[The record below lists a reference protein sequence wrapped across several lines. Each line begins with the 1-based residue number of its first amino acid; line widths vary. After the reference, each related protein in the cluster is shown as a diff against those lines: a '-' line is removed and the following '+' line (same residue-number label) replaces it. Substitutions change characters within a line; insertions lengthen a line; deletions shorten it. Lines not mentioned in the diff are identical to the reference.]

1 MKELKKQWKQG
12 QFHKCYLFYGSES
25 YLVKNYEETLVKA
38 LLPVGTESMNSEVLE
53 GKRIT
58 AAAIMDAVETLP
70 FFHDKRLVLVR
81 NSGFFCKGNAKE
93 EGEYLLK
100 FMENLPE
107 STCLV
112 FVEEKVE
119 KNIRLYK
126 AVAKYGQ
133 VVELKPLTEK
143 EMLVWLKKSCEK
155 EGIALTDQTA
165 IYLLRITDN
174 SMDNLERELSKLIAY
189 KEGAG
194 EITKED
200 IDAVCSVSLEAK
212 IFDLVRAVA
221 EKQVEQ
227 AIRLYRRLLL
237 QKESPYMVLSL
248 ITRQFRLILESALL
262 SQEGL
267 PNTEIAKRLEVRDF
281 AVRDYLKQS
290 KSFQKE
296 QLEKALSDCLQTDL
310 DIKSGKIGEELAVEI
325 LLIRYSNR

>member
-12 QFHKCYLFYGSES
+12 QFHKCYLFYGSEP
-25 YLVKNYEETLVKA
+25 YLVKNYEETLVNA
-38 LLPVGTESMNSEVLE
+38 LLPAGTEGMNFEVLE

-81 NSGFFCKGNAKE
+81 NSGFFCKGTAKD
-93 EGEYLLK
+93 EGEHLLD

-107 STCLV
+107 SACLV
-112 FVEEKVE
+112 FVEEKAE

-143 EMLVWLKKSCEK
+143 EMMVWLKKSCGK
-155 EGIALTDQTA
+155 EGVVLSDAIA
-165 IYLLRITDN
+165 IYLLRTTDN
-174 SMDNLERELSKLIAY
+174 RMDNLEREISKLIAY

-200 IDAVCSVSLEAK
+200 VDAVCSVSLEAK

-221 EKQVEQ
+221 DRQ
-227 AIRLYRRLLL
+227 AERAVSLYRRLLL
-237 QKESPYMVLSL
+237 QKESPYMVLAL

-262 SQEGL
+262 SKEGL
-267 PNTEIAKRLEVRDF
+267 PNGEIAKRLEIRDF

-290 KSFQKE
+290 KDFRKE
-296 QLEKALSDCLQTDL
+296 QLETALMDCLQTDL